1 MTGGVTYFGE
11 PINIPVNS
19 GAAISKPEEKK
30 GGIGGASAGITPSG
44 GGGSGVS
51 GNGGA
56 KVGARDISGGNVG
69 GGNPPYVPGSRIM
82 LT

>member
-1 MTGGVTYFGE
+1 MTYFGD

-30 GGIGGASAGITPSG
+30 GGIGVASAGITPSG
-44 GGGSGVS
+44 GGGVS

-56 KVGARDISGGNVG
+56 RVGARDISGGNVG
-69 GGNPPYVPGSRIM
+69 GGNPLYVQGSRKM
-82 LT
+82 LTKEEY